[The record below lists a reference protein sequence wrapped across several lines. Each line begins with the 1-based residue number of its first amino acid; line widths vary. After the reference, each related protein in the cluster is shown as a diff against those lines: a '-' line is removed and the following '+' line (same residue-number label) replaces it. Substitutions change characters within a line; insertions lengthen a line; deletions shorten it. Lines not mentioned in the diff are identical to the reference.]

1 VLLLVHGWPESSYMW
16 RDVMDPLAAAGW
28 RVVAPDLLGFGD
40 SPSDPPHTW
49 ERQIA
54 ALDAF
59 RRAEGLDRLTLVVHD
74 WGGLIGLRWACD
86 HPEAVQRLV
95 ISCTGFFAD
104 GRWHGLA
111 RTLRSPDAGEELIE
125 GMTREDFGRLLAGAS
140 PAIDDLAADEY
151 FKAFSDA
158 ERRRGSLELY
168 RSGDMEKL
176 AAYEGRSRRSPSR
189 RSSSG
194 EPTIP
199 SPPSPGPTASTPR
212 SPAPSSSCSTARGT
226 SWWRMRRSASPRP
239 SWTSSSAASAGAGR
253 AQIGLHARRRSPL
266 GRADPPVAVSQPPEP
281 DDHAVAGGRG
291 ERLDPLLEHVA
302 LRRGSAVFQ
311 TPNPGAATP
320 VHRGRSGLR
329 TCRSNRICSLRAPLT
344 SRIRPSTAIVRSGC
358 AAEEPQAVRR
368 TSAGG
373 CAWAAGASTSDRTNG
388 RRRRFTPSRTPQDA
402 R

>member
-1 VLLLVHGWPESSYMW
+1 MLLLVHGWPESSYMW

-95 ISCTGFFAD
+95 ISCTGFFPD

-125 GMTREDFGRLLAGAS
+125 GMTREDFGRLLGGAS
-140 PAIDDLAADEY
+140 SAIDDLAADEY

-158 ERRRGSLELY
+158 ERRHGSLELY

-176 AAYEGRSRRSPSR
+176 AAYEGRLAALAV
-189 RSSSG
+189 
-194 EPTIP
+194 PTLILWGADDP
-199 SPPSPGPTASTPR
+199 F
-212 SPAPSSSCSTARGT
+212 APV
-226 SWWRMRRSASPRP
+226 
-239 SWTSSSAASAGAGR
+239 AGAHR
-253 AQIGLHARRRSPL
+253 FHAEIPGSELVVLDGTGHFVVEDAPQRFAAALLDFLERR
-266 GRADPPVAVSQPPEP
+266 
-281 DDHAVAGGRG
+281 
-291 ERLDPLLEHVA
+291 
-302 LRRGSAVFQ
+302 
-311 TPNPGAATP
+311 
-320 VHRGRSGLR
+320 
-329 TCRSNRICSLRAPLT
+329 
-344 SRIRPSTAIVRSGC
+344 
-358 AAEEPQAVRR
+358 
-368 TSAGG
+368 
-373 CAWAAGASTSDRTNG
+373 
-388 RRRRFTPSRTPQDA
+388 
-402 R
+402 